1 MVAMDVASLG
11 RIIGGMLSIPHQV
24 ARAVSKVNLSVEKE
38 GIRSDSI
45 K

>member
-1 MVAMDVASLG
+1 MICMIAILLVA
-11 RIIGGMLSIPHQV
+11 V